1 MWRSFFLAIGVT
13 VCLLGVETL
22 AVERAVVKSD
32 LTRSAP
38 TREVV
43 PPHLTPP
50 SHKTYLSLA
59 AQPSTIG
66 RFRADSRGEP
76 PLAPRVP
83 SKFDLYS
90 RPQSRSRRGH
100 RHQTKDQERAH

>member
-43 PPHLTPP
+43 PPDWAPW
-50 SHKTYLSLA
+50 SL
-59 AQPSTIG
+59 
-66 RFRADSRGEP
+66 
-76 PLAPRVP
+76 LAGGAVTV
-83 SKFDLYS
+83 LYS
-90 RPQSRSRRGH
+90 FTIPGRSS
-100 RHQTKDQERAH
+100 KA